1 MVTHQPPIRIGVLGT
16 HSTGKTTLLKRIQM
30 ELRGHGLT
38 VARTGRLAKRAA
50 AIGLPKMQHHTAA
63 STEWIITQG
72 IADDIAAAA
81 QGADVVL
88 VDRASFDALAYYHA
102 ALEYRGEH
110 AHRLERERLRL
121 LASTQ
126 APKYDLLLA
135 TVLDPDVPVDQSH
148 DYDHRYRLLVD
159 RHVHGLLAEDG
170 IPHQRV
176 TSDHESQARAI
187 ERALQL
193 CLQEAAV

>member
-16 HSTGKTTLLKRIQM
+16 HSSGKTTLLKPIQM

-72 IADDIAAAA
+72 IADEIAAAA

-88 VDRASFDALAYYHA
+88 VDRASFDVLAYYHA
-102 ALEYRGEH
+102 AFEHRGEH
-110 AHRLERERLRL
+110 SHRLERERLRL

-135 TVLDPDVPVDQSH
+135 TVLDPDEPIDKNR
-148 DYDHRYRLLVD
+148 DYDHRYRVLVD
-159 RHVHGLLAEDG
+159 HHVHRLLAGDK

-176 TSDHESQARAI
+176 TSDHESKNLAI
-187 ERALQL
+187 EHALQL
-193 CLQEAAV
+193 CRREAAV